1 MAGKQTKLMSIDAH
15 APGDMFSYPKWYNIS
30 QNRGDKKFQSQVTL
44 GGGKTSLSKQGKIPR
59 PFVLKSHVY

>member
-44 GGGKTSLSKQGKIPR
+44 GGGKHHFRNREKSRDLS
-59 PFVLKSHVY
+59 F